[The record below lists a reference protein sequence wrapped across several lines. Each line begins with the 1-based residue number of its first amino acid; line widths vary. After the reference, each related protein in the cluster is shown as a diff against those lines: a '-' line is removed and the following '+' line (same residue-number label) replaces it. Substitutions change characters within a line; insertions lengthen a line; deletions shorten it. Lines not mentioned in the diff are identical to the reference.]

1 MLNKNVI
8 KNTVFG
14 IGGSALSIYALRSYG
29 YQKECQGYISGCKVM
44 LEAQTGNK
52 TAEEKDK
59 LIKEN
64 EPTK

>member
-14 IGGSALSIYALRSYG
+14 IGGLALSIYALRSYG

-44 LEAQTGNK
+44 LEAQSLLKRMNLQHK
-52 TAEEKDK
+52 KWRES
-59 LIKEN
+59 
-64 EPTK
+64 